1 MVNYGSININLRSY
15 KELFLKATILN
26 TTHLFRSGKRMNGK
40 KANTINRYKYF
51 HHVNHQKIQ
60 QSSKKTLWAS
70 LIITLLFTVIEF
82 VGGLVSNSL
91 ALLSDSFHMLSDVQL
106 VIKLNGNVDEV
117 YQQLQRLIKNANVE
131 ESENTD
137 NINSQDTS
145 YTPQVKVTTP
155 ILVKAPIAGRRILLK
170 EVRDSIFREKMVGE
184 GLAIKAHEESKVIAP
199 FNGLISMI
207 VPTKHAV
214 GIQSEDGVDIVI
226 HIGVNTVDLE
236 GKGFKCFVKQNDH
249 VEAGQTL
256 LQFDQQYIQQQGYNA
271 DVIVVISNS
280 ADLGKVELTMNEIIT
295 TEDVIFKIFKN

>member
-1 MVNYGSININLRSY
+1 
-15 KELFLKATILN
+15 
-26 TTHLFRSGKRMNGK
+26 
-40 KANTINRYKYF
+40 
-51 HHVNHQKIQ
+51 
-60 QSSKKTLWAS
+60 
-70 LIITLLFTVIEF
+70 
-82 VGGLVSNSL
+82 
-91 ALLSDSFHMLSDVQL
+91 
-106 VIKLNGNVDEV
+106 
-117 YQQLQRLIKNANVE
+117 
-131 ESENTD
+131 
-137 NINSQDTS
+137 
-145 YTPQVKVTTP
+145 
-155 ILVKAPIAGRRILLK
+155 
-170 EVRDSIFREKMVGE
+170 MVGE

-295 TEDVIFKIFKN
+295 TEDVIFKIFKTRSVL

>member
-1 MVNYGSININLRSY
+1 M
-15 KELFLKATILN
+15 
-26 TTHLFRSGKRMNGK
+26 
-40 KANTINRYKYF
+40 
-51 HHVNHQKIQ
+51 
-60 QSSKKTLWAS
+60 
-70 LIITLLFTVIEF
+70 
-82 VGGLVSNSL
+82 
-91 ALLSDSFHMLSDVQL
+91 
-106 VIKLNGNVDEV
+106 

-184 GLAIKAHEESKVIAP
+184 GLAIKAHEESERKSP
-199 FNGLISMI
+199 FNGLVSMI

-280 ADLGKVELTMNEIIT
+280 ADLGKSRTDNE
-295 TEDVIFKIFKN
+295 